1 MYRRLKL
8 LHFFTATL
16 LLSVSLPLQATT
28 STIREAKIFSRNLA
42 QALKPTIEERV
53 TEAVYLNQQG
63 YDLYQKGQAEEAL
76 KTLNR
81 ALTIFRE
88 LKARGGEGNSL
99 NYIGEVYLAQGKY
112 DKAMEYFQ
120 QALVIFTELGKLP
133 DGEPTYEGY
142 TLQYIGEVYDKKG
155 QYEQALK
162 TYQQALDIF
171 RKLTNSSKTDRDSL
185 RTSEYLTLNAMGGV
199 YFRLGEYRKAL
210 TSFQESLPI
219 HREKRSYIGEAQT
232 LNNMGV
238 IYANLSQYAQ
248 ALDYYQQALV
258 IVKKLRVYRGDEAAI
273 LNNIAALY
281 FSLSQYSKAL
291 NFAQQA
297 SEIYKKLPSGQST
310 RVNSRE
316 IELLYEALGNS
327 SLNPAFIS
335 KGLAV
340 RAGVGNVLNKEGIVR
355 AGEAVNLNNIGQIY
369 SNQGQYEK
377 ALTLYQQALAIY
389 KEIGNRLG
397 EAITLNNIGQIYD
410 NLRQYEQAIKFHQQ
424 ALAIYKEVGDKAG
437 SGVALSNIGQVY
449 EQQNKSAQALNFYQQ
464 ALAIHKEIG
473 DKSGE
478 GIALR
483 NIGSILLQTGKF
495 TDASTTLQD
504 GIKVL
509 ESLRPGLSDAN
520 KVSLFETQSSSYRF
534 LQKALVSQNK
544 INEALE
550 IAERGRARAFVELL
564 AMQVSKQTAENA
576 TFQAVNI
583 QPPTITQIKQIASIQ
598 KATLVQYSI
607 ISEQELYIWVIKPT
621 GEISFRKVDLISG
634 NTNITEV
641 AKLSPSSAIEISQRS
656 AIQATQLA
664 NSVFETRNALFA
676 LSKNNSTTKLKQ
688 LHQFLIQPIADLLPT
703 QPESRVIFI
712 PQRELFLVPFPALI
726 DGNGSYLIE
735 NHTILTAPAI
745 QVLDLTN
752 QTRQKVQQNPSQNAL
767 VIGNPQMP
775 SVSLK
780 IGEPPEQLSQLPGSE
795 AEAKAI
801 GTLLNVQVLT
811 GNQATKDAF
820 KQGIK
825 TARIIHLA
833 THGLLNDIE
842 GMGLPGAIALSPSG
856 TDQGLLTSTEIL
868 DLKLNTE
875 LVVLSAC
882 DTGRGRITGDSVIG
896 LSRSFISAGTPSIIV
911 SLWPIPDDSTAFLM
925 PEFYRQLKQQTDKS
939 KALRSAM
946 LATMKKYPEPKNW
959 AAFTLIGEAE

>member
-1 MYRRLKL
+1 MYRCLKL
-8 LHFFTATL
+8 FYFFTATL
-16 LLSVSLPLQATT
+16 LLSLSIPPQAKT
-28 STIREAKIFSRNLA
+28 STISAAKIFSRNLA
-42 QALKPTIEERV
+42 QAPKPTPEERV

-76 KTLNR
+76 KILNR

-99 NYIGEVYLAQGKY
+99 NYIGEVYLTQGKY

-120 QALVIFTELGKLP
+120 QALVIFTETAKLP
-133 DGEPTYEGY
+133 DGEPAYEGY
-142 TLQYIGEVYDKKG
+142 TIQYIGEVYDKKG

-171 RKLTNSSKTDRDSL
+171 RKLSYSSKGDRDSL
-185 RTSEYLTLNAMGGV
+185 RTSEYLTLNAIGAI

-210 TSFQESLPI
+210 ISYQESLPI
-219 HREKRSYIGEAQT
+219 HREKSSYIGEAQT

-258 IVKKLRVYRGDEAAI
+258 IVRKLKVYRGDEAAI

-281 FSLSQYSKAL
+281 FSLGQYPQAL

-297 SEIYKKLPSGQST
+297 SEIYQKLPSGQST
-310 RVNSRE
+310 GVNTKE
-316 IELLYEALGNS
+316 IELLYESLGKS
-327 SLNPAFIS
+327 SLNPTFIS

-377 ALTLYQQALAIY
+377 ALTLYQQALTIY
-389 KEIGNRLG
+389 QEIRNRLG
-397 EAITLNNIGQIYD
+397 EAITLNNIGQNYD
-410 NLRQYEQAIKFHQQ
+410 NLRQYEQALKFHQQ

-437 SGVALSNIGQVY
+437 IGIALSNIGQVY
-449 EQQNKSAQALNFYQQ
+449 EQESKFAQALNFYQQ
-464 ALAIHKEIG
+464 ALAIHREIG

-495 TDASTTLQD
+495 TDASTTLQE

-520 KVSLFETQSSSYRF
+520 KVSLFETQSLSYRF
-534 LQKALVSQNK
+534 LQKALISQKKN
-544 INEALE
+544 NEALE

-564 AMQVSKQTAENA
+564 AKRVSNQTAENS
-576 TFQAVNI
+576 TSQAVNI
-583 QPPTITQIKQIASIQ
+583 QPPTITQIKQIASTQ

-621 GEISFRKVDLISG
+621 GEISFRQVDLTSG

-641 AKLSPSSAIEISQRS
+641 AKLSPPPATEISQRS
-656 AIQATQLA
+656 ATQATKLA
-664 NSVFETRNALFA
+664 SSVLETRNALFA
-676 LSKNNSTTKLKQ
+676 PSKNSYTTKLKQ
-688 LHQFLIQPIADLLPT
+688 LHQVLIQPIADLLPT
-703 QPESRVIFI
+703 QPEARVIFI
-712 PQRELFLVPFPALI
+712 PQKELFLVPFPALV
-726 DGNGSYLIE
+726 DANGSYLIE
-735 NHTILTAPAI
+735 KHTILTAPAI
-745 QVLDLTN
+745 QILDLTN
-752 QTRQKVQQNPSQNAL
+752 QKRHKNQQNLFQNAL

-775 SVSLK
+775 SVSFK
-780 IGEPPEQLSQLPGSE
+780 IGEPPQQLSPLPGSE

-801 GTLLNVQVLT
+801 GTLLNVQAIT

-820 KQGIK
+820 KQGIS

-842 GMGLPGAIALSPSG
+842 GMGFPGAIALSPSG

-868 DLKLNTE
+868 DLKLNAD

-882 DTGRGRITGDSVIG
+882 DTGRGRITGDGVIG

-911 SLWPIPDDSTAFLM
+911 SLWAIPDDATSFLM
-925 PEFYRQLKQQTDKS
+925 PEFYRQLKSQTDKS
-939 KALRSAM
+939 QALRTAM
-946 LATMKKYPEPKNW
+946 LTTMKKYPEPKNW